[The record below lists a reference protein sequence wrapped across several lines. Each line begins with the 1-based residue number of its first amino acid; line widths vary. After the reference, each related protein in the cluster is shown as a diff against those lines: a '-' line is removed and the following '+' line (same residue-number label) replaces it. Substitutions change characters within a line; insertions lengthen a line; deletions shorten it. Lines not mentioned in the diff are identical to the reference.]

1 VLTES
6 HELTTVATSSVRT
19 QRMSLAEWDWRP
31 PPGLAD
37 PPPSPWHRRLAAA
50 ILLASRGVRVAEMLS
65 RLVEFHGA
73 SRKDTASICRV
84 RAPRFAILCYHRVGH
99 GGVPIYSG
107 LPRAVFEAQ
116 MNYLRRRYR
125 VVSLGQVLRELTEP
139 SSTEPAVAVTFDDGY
154 VDLYTQAF
162 PILQQY
168 EIPATVFLTVGAIE
182 TGEVAWYDRVFVAFQ
197 VTSATKFTLPSSP
210 PRTLHLGTPEQRLQ
224 AAEEFISLMRELS
237 ATERRARCAELEA
250 SVAFPRKS
258 LVGRMLTWDDIQR
271 MQAGG
276 VCFGTHTM
284 THAVVSRLSDEELEW
299 ELGESKRILEGRL
312 QRQVADFAFPFGKSR
327 DYSNKAVAYLKRLG
341 YRSGVTTVEDLNR
354 PGANPLVLCRVTLCE
369 ERSLAMFA
377 LQLARLFLLSG
388 VNHASCDGRPDLSES
403 TNQVS

>member
-1 VLTES
+1 
-6 HELTTVATSSVRT
+6 
-19 QRMSLAEWDWRP
+19 MSLAEWDWRP

-37 PPPSPWHRRLAAA
+37 PPPSPWHRRLAAGV
-50 ILLASRGVRVAEMLS
+50 LLASRGMRVAETLS
-65 RLVEFHGA
+65 RLVEFRGA
-73 SRKDTASICRV
+73 NGRDTTGICRV
-84 RAPRFAILCYHRVGH
+84 STPRFAILCYHRVGH

-125 VVSLGQVLRELTEP
+125 VVSLDQMLRELTEP
-139 SSTEPAVAVTFDDGY
+139 SSTDPAVAVTFDDGY

-197 VTSATKFTLPSSP
+197 VTFATKFMLPSNP

-224 AAEEFISLMRELS
+224 AAEEFISLMKELS
-237 ATERRARCAELEA
+237 TTERRARCAELEA

-284 THAVVSRLSDEELEW
+284 THAVVSRLSDDELEW

-312 QRQVADFAFPFGKSR
+312 QQQIADFAFPFGKSR
-327 DYSNKAVAYLKRLG
+327 DYGSRAVACLKRLG
-341 YRSGVTTVEDLNR
+341 YRSGMTTVEDLNR
-354 PGANPLVLCRVTLCE
+354 PGANPLVLCRVTFCE
-369 ERSLAMFA
+369 ERSLGMFA
-377 LQLARLFLLSG
+377 LQLARLFLLGG
-388 VNHASCDGRPDLSES
+388 VNHSSSDGPLDMSES
-403 TNQVS
+403 TNQIS